1 MLPVI
6 LFLLFAIIDFGRMF
20 NAQVTLTEAAREG
33 ARAVALGHLAGPRVE
48 SAAYGLSPL
57 STTVTACPITPDPGA
72 DAVVEVRHSFEFIT
86 PVTGLAALFG
96 GGLDGPITLTGRGSC
111 RASAEPPGPALRA
124 PARTPALG
132 LARRRRGRHRR
143 PGLRADHRRGAAGH
157 GRPGGRRR
165 PALRRTRGTAERRR
179 RGRRRRRRAVRP

>member
-1 MLPVI
+1 METALMLPVI

-96 GGLDGPITLTGRGSC
+96 GGLDGPITLTGRGVMPC
-111 RASAEPPGPALRA
+111 
-124 PARTPALG
+124 LG
-132 LARRRRGRHRR
+132 
-143 PGLRADHRRGAAGH
+143 
-157 GRPGGRRR
+157 
-165 PALRRTRGTAERRR
+165 
-179 RGRRRRRRAVRP
+179 